1 MTYTLLIID
10 DEPIIRRGLT
20 NSVKK
25 NTTLFSNI
33 LQAETAH
40 DALAHAKASPRPDVI
55 FADINLPDMNGLDLV
70 KQLQHIIPD
79 VLVVVI
85 SGYDDFS
92 YARQAIHLQVFDY
105 LLKPIPPSDMK
116 QLLLKVEE
124 RLQISPK
131 KTLPPKVRNLSQ
143 AASNYLNEHYAKK
156 DLTLAMVAAD
166 LFVDTSYLS
175 KQMKQE
181 FGKSF
186 NDFLTELRITKACE
200 LLGLESVAYPIHE
213 IGEKVGYP
221 NQHYFS
227 RIFKQRTGF
236 TPSYYRKHHDTIIQ
250 KEH

>member
-1 MTYTLLIID
+1 MTFTLLIID
-10 DEPIIRRGLT
+10 DEPIIRRGLA

-25 NTTLFSNI
+25 NTTIFTTI
-33 LQAETAH
+33 LQAESANE
-40 DALAHAKASPRPDVI
+40 ALAYAKTLPKPDVI
-55 FADINLPDMNGLDLV
+55 FADINLPDMNGLDLI
-70 KQLQHIIPD
+70 KQLKYLIPNT
-79 VLVVVI
+79 LVVVI

-124 RLQISPK
+124 QLQLLPK
-131 KTLPPKVRNLSQ
+131 KITPPKARNLSQ
-143 AASNYLNEHYAKK
+143 AAANYLQEHYAKK

-186 NDFLTELRITKACE
+186 NDFLTELRIRKACE
-200 LLGLESVAYPIHE
+200 LLMLEPIAYPIHE

-236 TPSYYRKHHDTIIQ
+236 TPSYYRKYHDSLIK
-250 KEH
+250 KEP